1 MALHA
6 CTTIVGKS
14 VRSLSPQAAIVPAM
28 GRFVRW
34 RGKRPKR
41 YPVGRAKENRM
52 KFGIFMAPFHRA
64 GENPTLCFERD
75 LELIEWLDRTGYD
88 EVFIGE
94 HHSSGWEIISS
105 PDIFI
110 AAAAGR
116 TRRIMLGS
124 GVVSVPYHNPFN
136 IANRYA
142 LLDHLTRGRV
152 MLGCGPGALA
162 ADAHML
168 GIDTTQ
174 QRRRTVEGVRAI
186 MRLFTE
192 EGGITLARSFL
203 PPNE

>member
-1 MALHA
+1 MQLYSALPD
-6 CTTIVGKS
+6 
-14 VRSLSPQAAIVPAM
+14 SLKLRPYFPQPIRRIRAFPVSAIVPAI
-28 GRFVRW
+28 GTVVRW
-34 RGKRPKR
+34 RGSPRGLPGGSGAR
-41 YPVGRAKENRM
+41 RIRM

-94 HHSSGWEIISS
+94 HHSSGWEIILS

-142 LLDHLTRGRV
+142 LL
-152 MLGCGPGALA
+152 
-162 ADAHML
+162 
-168 GIDTTQ
+168 
-174 QRRRTVEGVRAI
+174 
-186 MRLFTE
+186 
-192 EGGITLARSFL
+192 
-203 PPNE
+203 

>member
-1 MALHA
+1 M
-6 CTTIVGKS
+6 VGPAP
-14 VRSLSPQAAIVPAM
+14 RISLPRRCHGASINPVL
-28 GRFVRW
+28 W
-34 RGKRPKR
+34 RRLRAEKRDKR
-41 YPVGRAKENRM
+41 TKTAPISSQRKTLM

-124 GVVSVPYHNPFN
+124 GVVSVPYHHPFN

-142 LLDHLTRGRV
+142 LL
-152 MLGCGPGALA
+152 
-162 ADAHML
+162 
-168 GIDTTQ
+168 
-174 QRRRTVEGVRAI
+174 
-186 MRLFTE
+186 
-192 EGGITLARSFL
+192 
-203 PPNE
+203 

>member
-1 MALHA
+1 
-6 CTTIVGKS
+6 
-14 VRSLSPQAAIVPAM
+14 
-28 GRFVRW
+28 
-34 RGKRPKR
+34 
-41 YPVGRAKENRM
+41 M

-152 MLGCGPGALA
+152 MLGCGP
-162 ADAHML
+162 
-168 GIDTTQ
+168 
-174 QRRRTVEGVRAI
+174 
-186 MRLFTE
+186 
-192 EGGITLARSFL
+192 ARSRPTRTCWGSTRL
-203 PPNE
+203 SSAARWSRASRR